1 MKKLLSA
8 IVLVCLS
15 ISLYAQNDITKFLG
29 IPITGTKQEMIEKLK
44 AKGFRYDNI
53 QEKMTGEFN
62 GEEVDLFIVTDNNKV
77 WRIAVFDKNTRSAR
91 QIIYRFNKLYDQF
104 YRNGRYL
111 PISDNR
117 ISEDEDLNYNI
128 LIKDQEY
135 SASFLQYQ
143 SKNFREEL
151 KGSSRNID
159 DSQLKILNDIPGL
172 PDKSRDIVKKMVRE
186 IQSASIEC
194 NQSIFQVIDS
204 LIYENSVTYENLM
217 EHVYEEQLELLT
229 AITEISKQAQAE
241 IKNLSAEEQ
250 DRTTQCLEDFLKT
263 NNFNSNEIIQDI
275 KSSMFPNL
283 EEYNAV
289 WYEISRDGNDRYRI
303 LMFYDNPSNKADGE
317 DL

>member
-229 AITEISKQAQAE
+229 AITEISEQAQAE